1 MSMEKMLSRL
11 RSMSGPKLKSPT
23 AGVAPGMGPVS
34 MATPPSKEDILNT
47 LESFGEKIPDVC
59 PREDNNNVRRPSAA
73 SVVSLAS
80 EGIMEVGTS
89 DSEPTIT
96 SITHSYSLEW
106 EKLFLKQG
114 YLRHLRNYAIR
125 GNLRSSR
132 FRSVSWKLFLEVLPE
147 DPKQWICRTKKMR
160 QKYVE
165 IKDKLIVNPRKAV
178 DGVDLTF
185 NNPLSQEDES
195 PWNRFFLDNELR
207 LTIKQDVIRTF
218 PEIEFYRSESV
229 RALMIDILFC
239 YSREHPNIS
248 YKQGMHELLAPMI
261 FVLHCDHQAFLHA
274 SEMESLEEVDPDSR
288 ERIKYMLDPKYL
300 EHDAYAMFSQVMETV
315 EPWYVSKEVYP
326 TRPSIDHSSTQP
338 FARPQDLNPS
348 NVIVT
353 KLTRIQDYLLKKVDH
368 ELHGHLERQEIA
380 PQIYGIRWIRL
391 LFGREFPMQDI
402 LVLWDAIFA
411 DGIGFD
417 LVDYIFVAML
427 LYLRDHLLSSDY
439 PSCLITLMRY
449 PPVGDIHYFIEKA
462 RHLRDPHQYP
472 RPPTYTYQSAQTA
485 ERTRTH
491 TEHKAANLAKSNSS
505 STNTLQSLTR
515 KLYTTTS
522 RPKTLTV
529 SGRQKMSKS
538 SSEPM
543 NLQTDISPV
552 VPTPGAVPQHKR
564 GSSASLSQVEDT
576 MFRTA
581 PSGSSLAR
589 QESVRSAITTPDNV
603 SLPDSP
609 THHSATLPTR
619 GRNKARKQMTAPPSA
634 AETELAAV
642 RGLLHD
648 KQSMC
653 NYCANKM
660 DLHIDRL
667 QAELLHQNLEHE
679 DEMLLSIAGIKQVRD
694 ILKGTLRWT
703 RNMNNDE
710 DIDIHFNHYKMDVS
724 SSFSSS
730 SAATDSSPDLPDP
743 PHESHSLSG
752 ATQSGRGSESAQMPR
767 GYHGRGVTEKRLFYV
782 SSEENSEAIDSPS
795 EGGGSSAINGN
806 MTFKLPANK
815 EFELEDIHVGGSGAN
830 GRSNRRENKKDSPY
844 SRQSGPNE
852 VQTEFSHSWSPD
864 SDSPQALTSPDEDME
879 ESPNPL
885 YALRHRPQSFNT

>member
-1 MSMEKMLSRL
+1 MEKMLSRL

-23 AGVAPGMGPVS
+23 AGVAPGMGPMSARERTTTMSVDRVRPVWS
-34 MATPPSKEDILNT
+34 VWRAKELW
-47 LESFGEKIPDVC
+47 
-59 PREDNNNVRRPSAA
+59 
-73 SVVSLAS
+73 
-80 EGIMEVGTS
+80 
-89 DSEPTIT
+89 
-96 SITHSYSLEW
+96 SLEW

-185 NNPLSQEDES
+185 NNPLSQEDE
-195 PWNRFFLDNELR
+195 
-207 LTIKQDVIRTF
+207 
-218 PEIEFYRSESV
+218 IEFYRSESV

-288 ERIKYMLDPKYL
+288 
-300 EHDAYAMFSQVMETV
+300 AMFSQVMETV

-326 TRPSIDHSSTQP
+326 TRP

-491 TEHKAANLAKSNSS
+491 TEHKGTLVKQLAIQLVLHLRDLQFICLSYAIQAANLAKSNSS

-522 RPKTLTV
+522 RPKTLT
-529 SGRQKMSKS
+529 
-538 SSEPM
+538 
-543 NLQTDISPV
+543 
-552 VPTPGAVPQHKR
+552 
-564 GSSASLSQVEDT
+564 VEDT

-642 RGLLHD
+642 R
-648 KQSMC
+648 
-653 NYCANKM
+653 
-660 DLHIDRL
+660 DRL